1 MYCVELRSVICVCMG
16 QDGTSISGQ
25 DGPVSHLAPI
35 ISDVVNV
42 FVILFFQFQNGPE
55 LQK

>member
-1 MYCVELRSVICVCMG
+1 MG